1 MPTTRIEAEMREVA
15 ESLLQWVGAYTE
27 SDVERVADALL
38 NAYRNGLEAA
48 AKVIDKHAES
58 AEAYPL
64 RQVMVARAQEG
75 RMLAECI
82 RALIP
87 QARTETCRTGG
98 EG

>member
-1 MPTTRIEAEMREVA
+1 MTTTKVDAEMRERARAIVDEFVSYVHHEEPA
-15 ESLLQWVGAYTE
+15 AQAVYESLM
-27 SDVERVADALL
+27 D
-38 NAYRNGLEAA
+38 AYRDGLEAA

-64 RQVMVARAQEG
+64 RQMMVARAQEG

-87 QARTETCRTGG
+87 QARKGG